1 MTQSRKGSQMDPKLA
16 ARLRAEIQR
25 HGAAAVSRAS
35 GVSPIA
41 LASAA
46 AGSHVVEL
54 TAERVERYLAQG
66 VPIPPGGGVGLRH
79 VT

>member
-1 MTQSRKGSQMDPKLA
+1 MPQSRKGSQLDARLA
-16 ARLRAEIQR
+16 AKLRAAIQR

-46 AGSHVVEL
+46 AGSHVVAL
-54 TAERVERYLAQG
+54 TAERVERFLAQG
-66 VPIPPGGGVGLRH
+66 IPVPPGAGVGLRH
-79 VT
+79 LT